1 MKNPT
6 LAPLSLEDESVLAL
20 PLRPGYATHSKRVF
34 LRANHFPLL
43 LNPDVKTYKYDAD
56 IYPEVKISR
65 MKRRIF
71 ELLLTRGNM
80 PELSTPPTSNY
91 ENQVITNQ
99 QLDFGGADSKTFLII
114 YYNAG
119 EKKPSAGTER
129 LNSYQVKLTFNG
141 PLRTDKLIEYIQAPP
156 TNDDLGFEEEK
167 EILQG
172 LQSLLTINANRN
184 TDLLSAGRSSK
195 FYPKND
201 GCFDLGGGVIA
212 IKGYY
217 ASVHTATS
225 RLLVNANVCTSAFYD
240 PINLWTLMTAHGKTD
255 RRSLEVFVKGLR
267 VEIRYLKGDD
277 GEPLT
282 KERSIFGFS
291 HRPDQPVEHGTAN
304 DISFGVQN
312 KDGQHQILTI
322 AEWFLGQ
329 YKHAAKLDV
338 PIVNLGNKERPVW
351 TPAELCYVLPGQA
364 YRKKLGPEQT
374 NEMTKCGA
382 VGPAN
387 NARRIVGM
395 VPKILGVTPAPGNLE
410 AYGLKLVPKMVTVPG
425 HNLNAPKVSLCGG
438 TGQLSPVDVRNGR
451 WNMAGKRFS
460 VPANIK
466 SWSYLILE
474 NQSSPHNDPI
484 KKIDKNILEE
494 FRTTIQSCGISGIKN
509 AAPVNGGFK
518 AILGPR
524 QNEKTN
530 DEILQKI
537 FKGIAEN
544 DTKILLVFLPSD
556 DPYIYSRVKRW
567 GDLEFGVHTSCCVVS
582 NLKLGTLNSGPH
594 RVQFFANLAMKI
606 NLKAGGANQVLSG
619 NTAGSLLTQATMFVG
634 IDVTHSST
642 SSLIGAPSIAG
653 VVANIDN
660 RFAQWPASISLQET
674 AKKEM
679 VQGLKTMMQQRLRA
693 YSRHNQG
700 KLPDNVIIYRD
711 GVSDSQYM
719 AVLREELPQMQDAC
733 RELYPAD
740 KPQPR
745 MAIFIVVKSHQTRLY
760 PINDRD
766 ADRLGNPNNGTLVD
780 RAVTMHRGWDFYL
793 QAHTCIKGTAIPAH
807 YVVIHNQFK
816 DFENVNVLHTMVS
829 RVGPAVSDTRSWRST
844 CSNLQFSADP

>member
-56 IYPEVKISR
+56 IHPEVKISR

-141 PLRTDKLIEYIQAPP
+141 PLRTDKLMKHIQAAPKD
-156 TNDDLGFEEEK
+156 DDLGFEEEK

-277 GEPLT
+277 GELLT

-291 HRPDQPVEHGTAN
+291 HRPEQPVEHGTAN

-312 KDGQHQILTI
+312 KDGQRQILTI

-364 YRKKLGPEQT
+364 YRKKLSPEQT

-410 AYGLKLVPKMVTVPG
+410 AYGLKLDPKMVTVPG
-425 HNLNAPKVSLCGG
+425 FVLNAPRISLSAGIG
-438 TGQLSPVDVRNGR
+438 SLTPVDVRRGR

-460 VPANIK
+460 VAADVK

-474 NQSSPHNDPI
+474 NQNSPHNDPI

-494 FRTTIQSCGISGIKN
+494 FRTTVQSCGISGIKD
-509 AAPVNGGFK
+509 AEPVNGQFK
-518 AILGPR
+518 VTLGPR
-524 QNEKTN
+524 ESEKAN
-530 DEILQKI
+530 DEILRKV
-537 FKGIAEN
+537 FEEIAEKS
-544 DTKILLVFLPSD
+544 TKMLLVFLPSND
-556 DPYIYSRVKRW
+556 AYIYSRIKRW
-567 GDLEFGVHTSCCVVS
+567 GDLEYGISTVCCLAS
-582 NLKLGTLNSGPH
+582 ELRIGTPESSRH

-606 NLKAGGANQVLSG
+606 NLKFGGANQILVG
-619 NTAGSLLTQATMFVG
+619 TTAGSLLSQETMFVG
-634 IDVTHSST
+634 IDVTHPSPG
-642 SSLIGAPSIAG
+642 SLVDAPSIAG
-653 VVANIDN
+653 VVANIDKQ
-660 RFAQWPASISLQET
+660 FAQWPASISLQDT
-674 AKKEM
+674 AKREM
-679 VQGLKTMMQQRLRA
+679 VQGLKKMLQERLRT

-700 KLPDNVIIYRD
+700 RLPDNIIIYRD
-711 GVSDSQYM
+711 GVSDSQYS
-719 AVLREELPQMQDAC
+719 AVLQEELPQLQDAC
-733 RELYPAD
+733 RELYPAN
-740 KPQPR
+740 KTQPR
-745 MAIFIVVKSHQTRLY
+745 MAIIVVGKRHHTRFF
-760 PINDRD
+760 PIQERD
-766 ADRLGNPNNGTLVD
+766 SDKLGNPVNGTLVD
-780 RAVTMHRGWDFYL
+780 RAVTSHRGWDFFL
-793 QAHTCIKGTAIPAH
+793 QAHTCIQGTARPAH
-807 YVVIHNQFK
+807 YVVIYNQFK
-816 DFENVNVLHTMVS
+816 EFENVNVLHTVVS
-829 RVGPAVSDTRSWRST
+829 LMEPVQLHAFESRKTRV
-844 CSNLQFSADP
+844 